1 MASLILIPARGGSK
15 GIPGKNYKE
24 IAGKPLILHTI
35 DFAKRETKTLDDVTI
50 CVSTDCDEVA
60 VNTPSDVAL
69 VRRPSDLATDTSS
82 VVEAAIH
89 ALSTLRVENN
99 LTFTE
104 LVLLQPT
111 APVRPTGSL
120 GAVLQLLQQQIHSC
134 VISVVKVSDEHPA
147 RMYRKAEDGS
157 AVPLWGPESE
167 VARRQDLDSIFRRNG
182 CFYGCS
188 TEIFLRKKSFFSNPK
203 YLFEMDPSLF
213 CNIDEPQDW
222 KVAEYLIREWHAS
235 NDN

>member
-1 MASLILIPARGGSK
+1 MASLVLIPARGGSK
-15 GIPGKNYKE
+15 GIPGKNYKK
-24 IAGKPLILHTI
+24 IGGKPLISHTI

-50 CVSTDCDEVA
+50 CVSTDCAEVA
-60 VNTPSDVAL
+60 FSTPSDVAL
-69 VRRPSDLATDTSS
+69 VQRPSELATDTSS
-82 VVEAAIH
+82 IVEAAIH
-89 ALSTLRVENN
+89 ALSTLHVEKN

-111 APVRPTGSL
+111 APIRPTGSL
-120 GAVLQLLQQQIHSC
+120 AAVLQLLQQQVHSC

-147 RMYRKAEDGS
+147 RMYQKAEDGS
-157 AVPLWGPESE
+157 AVPLWGPEAE
-167 VARRQDLDSIFRRNG
+167 VTRRQDLDPIFRRNG

-188 TEIFLRKKSFFSNPK
+188 TEVLLREKSFFSNPK

-222 KVAEYLIREWHAS
+222 KIAEYLILEWLES
-235 NDN
+235 NDH